1 MLRGADYWLLESIL
15 QLKETSMKL
24 NNNFETLVRNIKIII
39 KNINF
44 DFIKIFLGVNRL
56 IPVPVSLQIRVD
68 TRS

>member
-1 MLRGADYWLLESIL
+1 MLRGADYSLLESIL

-24 NNNFETLVRNIKIII
+24 NNNFETLVRNIKIVI

-56 IPVPVSLQIRVD
+56 ILVPVSLQIRVD